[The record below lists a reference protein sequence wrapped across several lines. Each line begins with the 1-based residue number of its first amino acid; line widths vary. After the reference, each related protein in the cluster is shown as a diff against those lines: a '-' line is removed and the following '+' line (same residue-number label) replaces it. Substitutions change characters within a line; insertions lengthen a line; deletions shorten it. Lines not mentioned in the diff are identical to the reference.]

1 MLIAKMS
8 RFCAAALD
16 GGRAIAKDVR
26 SMHTTPL
33 RLAPIGALLLLAG
46 CNSQPT
52 TITAGDSDPTA
63 NQVAAAPPVKLPPA
77 LLASKQYRCKDN
89 SVVYVDF
96 FNDGLSANFKAKK
109 DDVPTKL
116 TAASAGAA
124 FEGEGYSVK
133 GSPTD
138 KVVSIARPGKGAQE
152 CDA

>member
-1 MLIAKMS
+1 MHISPLRA
-8 RFCAAALD
+8 APLAALF
-16 GGRAIAKDVR
+16 
-26 SMHTTPL
+26 
-33 RLAPIGALLLLAG
+33 LLAG

-52 TITAGDSDPTA
+52 TITAPDSDPTA

-89 SVVYVDF
+89 TVVYVDF
-96 FNDGLSANFKAKK
+96 FNDGLTANLKMKK

-124 FEGEGYSVK
+124 FEGEGYTVK
-133 GSPTD
+133 GSTTD
-138 KVVSIARPGKGAQE
+138 KVVSITRPGKGAQD